1 MLKHFFEIYDEL
13 ALWEHISMERMLGE
27 VPKINSHASR
37 FNVLSKQKLKHPNSH
52 LKLRHLLHIRGI
64 RLHILP
70 LTTPSIAFEKNVCG
84 VQYAFTSYLAARF
97 AADYQAIMYIDGDS
111 AVIEHNNRLLKE
123 ILYKRFF
130 SPKSNKCVGHRFR
143 LLEQF
148 VKPEDES
155 NDRVLECSR
164 QLSTNQTKWNYV
176 NRHCNLK
183 KGHIAVRAD
192 SIFEFNV
199 HHPDTLREY
208 LLQGVQDCIMPGNE
222 ETKEYFFGHE
232 EVVQI
237 HLRNR
242 KRKAV
247 CTCFTEVQENDE
259 NESNEENDTSR
270 G

>member
-1 MLKHFFEIYDEL
+1 M
-13 ALWEHISMERMLGE
+13 
-27 VPKINSHASR
+27 
-37 FNVLSKQKLKHPNSH
+37 
-52 LKLRHLLHIRGI
+52 LHIRGI

-111 AVIEHNNRLLKE
+111 AVIEHNNRLLQE
-123 ILYKRFF
+123 ILYKRLF
-130 SPKSNKCVGHRFR
+130 SLKSSKCVGHRFR

-155 NDRVLECSR
+155 NDRVLECTR

-242 KRKAV
+242 ERKAV
-247 CTCFTEVQENDE
+247 CTCFTEVQDNYGS
-259 NESNEENDTSR
+259 ESNEDKGTVVDFDKENYFV
-270 G
+270 